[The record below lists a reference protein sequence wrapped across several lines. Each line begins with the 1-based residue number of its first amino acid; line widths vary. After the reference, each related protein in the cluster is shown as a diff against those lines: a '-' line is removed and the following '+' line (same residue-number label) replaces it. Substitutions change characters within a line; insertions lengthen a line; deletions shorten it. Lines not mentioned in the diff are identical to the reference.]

1 MSFFENVA
9 DFFTSIWSIITHT
22 LQSIVNFFEILLG
35 SLDAVELFYSPEIP
49 SIIGSCAMFVIAI
62 ALVKILIS
70 LGGYSE

>member
-35 SLDAVELFYSPEIP
+35 ALDSIDLFTSPEIP
-49 SIIGSCAMFVIAI
+49 SIIGSCGMFVIAI